1 MRRSNFGVDTA
12 LGWRLYNGNPIGT
25 EFNMFQ
31 ETPNT
36 HAEDSNRLVVLVA
49 YVLGAIGLFTAFVPI
64 LIALILCYIKRP
76 EAAGTI
82 YESHFQWLI
91 RTFWFGLLWFVVAL
105 VLMLIGV
112 GFLLYWV
119 LCAWLVY
126 RFVKGLLR
134 FSERKAVV

>member
-1 MRRSNFGVDTA
+1 
-12 LGWRLYNGNPIGT
+12 
-25 EFNMFQ
+25 MFQ
-31 ETPNT
+31 ETHNT